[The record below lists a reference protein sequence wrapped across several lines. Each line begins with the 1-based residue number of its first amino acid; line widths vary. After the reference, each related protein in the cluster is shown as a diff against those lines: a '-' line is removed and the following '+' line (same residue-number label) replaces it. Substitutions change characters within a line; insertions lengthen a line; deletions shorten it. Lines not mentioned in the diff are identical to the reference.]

1 MSDLY
6 IPVDILAFGAH
17 PDDVELG
24 CGGTLLKARAL
35 GYRTAV
41 VDFTRGEMASRGTA
55 EERDSEAAKSADLL
69 GLTARRNLNLGDG
82 RLMDTLEHPRSASR
96 RKSGASSRD

>member
-24 CGGTLLKARAL
+24 CGGTLLKARAQ
-35 GYRTAV
+35 GIAPRWWI
-41 VDFTRGEMASRGTA
+41 SP
-55 EERDSEAAKSADLL
+55 AAKWPRA
-69 GLTARRNLNLGDG
+69 ARRRNAIAK
-82 RLMDTLEHPRSASR
+82 RRTPRR
-96 RKSGASSRD
+96 CSGSPHGAT